1 MGCSPV
7 LVAGW
12 LLRVTHSRV
21 ISGCLTRGLLTA
33 CYRSGFSL
41 WGLALGYAVTDS
53 GDVRSPS
60 DRSVA
65 VGVPY

>member
-1 MGCSPV
+1 M
-7 LVAGW
+7 LAGY
-12 LLRVTHSRV
+12 L
-21 ISGCLTRGLLTA
+21 GLLIA
-33 CYRSGFSL
+33 GLSPGALLVGYSL
-41 WGLALGYAVTDS
+41 PTLALGYAVTDS